1 MKRASTE
8 DFSKEKTKQNK
19 RLFYMSVLKI
29 DLLLFQREVALR
41 LGHHNYLIQ
50 FQSIFGEFEFV

>member
-8 DFSKEKTKQNK
+8 DFSKEKTKQNE

-29 DLLLFQREVALR
+29 D
-41 LGHHNYLIQ
+41 
-50 FQSIFGEFEFV
+50 